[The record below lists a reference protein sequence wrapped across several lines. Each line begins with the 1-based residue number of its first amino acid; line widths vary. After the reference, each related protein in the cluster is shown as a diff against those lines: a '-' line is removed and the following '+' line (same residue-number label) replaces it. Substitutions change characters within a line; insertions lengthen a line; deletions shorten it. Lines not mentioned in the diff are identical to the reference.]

1 MVDPAIDGEYIPP
14 TATTS
19 NISGIDPANAGKEG
33 QRTTTTITQVVS
45 FQGPIPSP
53 ELLREYNEIVPG
65 GADRIM
71 KMAEAQSTHRMDLEK
86 TVIKG
91 DDRRANWGLGT
102 GFTIGIVILVFSF
115 IAILYGHDA
124 AGTVLGSVDL
134 VALVSVFVYGR
145 SARMKELER
154 RNQKTEVLKKP
165 RRQK

>member
-19 NISGIDPANAGKEG
+19 NISGIDPANAAKEG
-33 QRTTTTITQVVS
+33 QSRTTTITQVVS

-53 ELLREYNEIVPG
+53 ELLREYNEIVPN

-71 KMAEAQSTHRMDLEK
+71 KMAEAQSTHRMELEK
-86 TVIKG
+86 IVIKG

-115 IAILYGHDA
+115 ILILYGHDT

-134 VALVSVFVYGR
+134 AGLISIFVYGR
-145 SARMKELER
+145 SVRMKELER
-154 RNQKTEVLKKP
+154 RDEKNQALTK
-165 RRQK
+165 RRPK